1 VDLASRRVLGVRIP
15 VLIYITFF
23 VVVGVLLLIGLLMGS
38 GPKPGD
44 VLLEDDFS
52 EASSRWPAGATD
64 GGFTSFADGA
74 YRFGVDPGGS
84 LSAVTDLESDQ
95 PDVRAAV
102 RVVRMPAAGDVL
114 LGFACRV
121 AGDNRFDELVIAS
134 SGRWAILRR
143 PDREVLGEGSF
154 DPSLL
159 GSGPVSLE
167 AECAGGIPERDS
179 RLAISVNGTVVGVG
193 HDRQSRSSTAPG
205 GVGMVVEN
213 GGGDP
218 ADVRFDD
225 FRVTVA

>member
-1 VDLASRRVLGVRIP
+1 M
-15 VLIYITFF
+15 LIYIAFF
-23 VVVGVLLLIGLLMGS
+23 VVVGVLLLIGLLMGT

-52 EASSRWPAGATD
+52 EPTSRWPAGATE

-74 YRFGVDPGGS
+74 YRVGVDPEGS
-84 LSAVTDLESDQ
+84 LSAVTDLESDR
-95 PDVRAAV
+95 PDVRVAV

-114 LGFACRV
+114 VGLICRV
-121 AGDNRFDELVIAS
+121 ASDNRFDELVITS

-154 DPSLL
+154 DASLL
-159 GSGPVSLE
+159 GSGPIRLG
-167 AECAGGIPERDS
+167 AECAGGIPKRDS
-179 RLAISVNGTVVGVG
+179 RLEISVNGTVVGVA
-193 HDRQSRSSTAPG
+193 HDRESRSPTAPG

-213 GGGDP
+213 GSGDP

-225 FRVTVA
+225 FRVTAA